1 MTTDGAKEPRL
12 VFERL
17 AQRFGGF
24 ARPHKKKTEDS
35 AEPFTPGRDPGSFAD
50 AFDDLSATY
59 GWSSHLARAELLDQ
73 WEDVV
78 GSEVAAHATPVSSD
92 HGIVEVH
99 CDSNAW
105 ATQLRLMRAK
115 VLETLQQRFP
125 LAEIAEVRVRAPGG
139 PSWRHGGRTITGRG
153 PRDTYA

>member
-1 MTTDGAKEPRL
+1 MRPDAFKEPRI

-24 ARPHKKKTEDS
+24 VRPHKRSDT
-35 AEPFTPGRDPGSFAD
+35 AGGEPFSPGRDPGSVAD
-50 AFDDLSATY
+50 AFDDLSSTY
-59 GWSSHLARAELLDQ
+59 GWSSHLARAELLAQ
-73 WEDVV
+73 WEEVV
-78 GSEVAAHATPVSSD
+78 GSEVAAHTTPVSSD

-105 ATQLRLMRAK
+105 ATQLRLMRLE
-115 VLETLQQRFP
+115 VLATLQARFP
-125 LAEIAEVRVRAPGG
+125 LAEIAEVRVRAPGA
-139 PSWRHGGRTITGRG
+139 PSWKHGHRSVTGRG